1 MSQEPDRDYS
11 RYAPS
16 TFDYV
21 VRRLGLKPD
30 GYESS
35 AQLKAWV
42 FRNKDQK
49 YVPPELLEAWGFVVD
64 TAA

>member
-1 MSQEPDRDYS
+1 MLKGPDRDYS
-11 RYAPS
+11 FYAPS
-16 TFDYV
+16 AFDYV

-35 AQLKAWV
+35 AELKAWV

-49 YVPPELLEAWGFVVD
+49 
-64 TAA
+64 